1 MAFTAQRA
9 LILYSG
15 VLTAAAAIFLLS
27 AATVPARQKIAV
39 LDVERINIR
48 EPDGTLRMTISDA
61 ARSPGMIV
69 KGHEYPH
76 PDRRSAGMI
85 FFNDEGTE
93 NGGLIFS
100 GREVNGRRSSVG
112 SLTFDRYEQD
122 QVVQMMGSQ
131 EGPDKSAGLLV
142 NDQPDTL
149 MDFPALVRTRNM
161 PADQR
166 RAELIK
172 AHFGGTRNR
181 LFAGRAEDGAAQ
193 VALKDAAGHERLILA
208 VAPDGTASI
217 RFLDENGKVVRIVQ
231 P

>member
-9 LILYSG
+9 LILYAG
-15 VLTAAAAIFLLS
+15 ILTGAVVAFLLS
-27 AATVPARQKIAV
+27 AASASGHRKIDV

-61 ARSPGMIV
+61 ARSPGLIM
-69 KGHEYPH
+69 KNREYPH
-76 PDRRSAGMI
+76 PNRKSAGML

-93 NGGLIFS
+93 NGGLIFG
-100 GREVNGRRSSVG
+100 GREANGRRSSIG

-122 QVVQMMGSQ
+122 QVVQVVGSQ

-142 NDQPDTL
+142 NDQPEAL
-149 MDFPALVRTRNM
+149 MAYAALIRTEHLAPN
-161 PADQR
+161 QR

-172 AHFGGTRNR
+172 AHFGGTKNR
-181 LFAGRAEDGAAQ
+181 LFVGRAEDGASQ
-193 VALKDAAGHERLILA
+193 VALKDASGRNRLILA
-208 VAPDGTASI
+208 VMPDGTASI
-217 RFLDENGKVVRIVQ
+217 RFLDEAGKVVRTVQ

>member
-1 MAFTAQRA
+1 MTLTAQRA
-9 LILYSG
+9 LTLYAG
-15 VLTAAAAIFLLS
+15 TLTAAAVVFLLS
-27 AATVPARQKIAV
+27 AAAAPNHQKIDV

-61 ARSPGMIV
+61 ARSPGIIV
-69 KGHEYPH
+69 RNREYPH
-76 PDRRSAGMI
+76 PDRKSAGMI

-112 SLTFDRYEQD
+112 SLTFDRFEQD
-122 QVVQMMGSQ
+122 QVVQVMGSQ
-131 EGPDKSAGLLV
+131 DGPDKSAGLLV
-142 NDQPDTL
+142 NDQPEEL
-149 MDFPALVRTRNM
+149 MDFSALEQVRGLS
-161 PADQR
+161 ADQR
-166 RAELIK
+166 RAALIK

-181 LFAGRAEDGAAQ
+181 LFVGRAEDGASQ
-193 VALKDAAGHERLILA
+193 VALKDAAGHDRLVLA

-217 RFLDENGKVVRIVQ
+217 RFLDEAGKVVRTVQ

>member
-1 MAFTAQRA
+1 MAFTDQRA
-9 LILYSG
+9 LILYAG
-15 VLTAAAAIFLLS
+15 ILTGAVVAFLLS
-27 AATVPARQKIAV
+27 AASASGHRKIDV

-61 ARSPGMIV
+61 ARSPGLIM
-69 KGHEYPH
+69 KNHEYPH
-76 PDRRSAGMI
+76 SDRKSAGML

-100 GREVNGRRSSVG
+100 GREANGRRSSIG

-122 QVVQMMGSQ
+122 QVVQVVGSQ

-142 NDQPDTL
+142 NDQPEELMAYPTL
-149 MDFPALVRTRNM
+149 IRTEHLA
-161 PADQR
+161 PDQR

-172 AHFGGTRNR
+172 AHFGATKNR
-181 LFAGRAEDGAAQ
+181 LFVGRAEDGASQ
-193 VALKDAAGHERLILA
+193 VALKDASGRNRLILA
-208 VAPDGTASI
+208 VMPDGTASI
-217 RFLDENGKVVRIVQ
+217 RFLDEAGKVVRTVQ

>member
-9 LILYSG
+9 LILYAG
-15 VLTAAAAIFLLS
+15 ILTGAVVAFLLS
-27 AATVPARQKIAV
+27 AASASGHRKIDV

-61 ARSPGMIV
+61 ARSPGLIM
-69 KGHEYPH
+69 KNREYPH
-76 PDRRSAGMI
+76 PNRKSAGML

-93 NGGLIFS
+93 NGGLIFG
-100 GREVNGRRSSVG
+100 GREANGRRSSIG

-122 QVVQMMGSQ
+122 QVVQVVGSQ

-142 NDQPDTL
+142 NDQPEAL
-149 MDFPALVRTRNM
+149 MAYAALIQTEHL
-161 PADQR
+161 PPDQR

-172 AHFGGTRNR
+172 AHFGGTKNR
-181 LFAGRAEDGAAQ
+181 LFVGRAEDGASQ
-193 VALKDAAGHERLILA
+193 VALKDASGRNRLILA
-208 VAPDGTASI
+208 VMPDGTASI
-217 RFLDENGKVVRIVQ
+217 RFLDEAGKVVRTVQ

>member
-9 LILYSG
+9 LTLYAG
-15 VLTAAAAIFLLS
+15 ALTAAVAVFLLS
-27 AATVPARQKIAV
+27 AAAAPNHQTIDV
-39 LDVERINIR
+39 LDVQRINIR

-61 ARSPGMIV
+61 ARSPGIIV
-69 KGHEYPH
+69 KNREYPH
-76 PDRRSAGMI
+76 PDRKSAGMI

-100 GREVNGRRSSVG
+100 GHDAAGRRSSVG

-122 QVVQMMGSQ
+122 QVVQVMGSQ
-131 EGPDKSAGLLV
+131 DGPDKSAGLLV
-142 NDQPDTL
+142 NDQPDAT
-149 MDFPALVRTRNM
+149 MDYAALDRTGAM

-166 RAELIK
+166 RTALIQ

-181 LFAGRAEDGAAQ
+181 LFVGRAEDGASQ
-193 VALKDAAGHERLILA
+193 VALKDAAGHDRLILA

-217 RFLDENGKVVRIVQ
+217 RFLDQSGKTVRTVQ